1 MFFSAASIFA
11 SLIWPLSANPPPAYL
26 TARIRWREDG
36 TVPQRVLINVDPLP
50 LSRPDLTKIEPSSWI
65 LVTPMYIG
73 IRRGAGR
80 SLWLTELR
88 RHRTTWCDYLWPAW
102 LKALVAVLVAEDEHI
117 KPVCSRLLHRSRL
130 AQETERKDLN
140 KYGWATLTAKGKTGC
155 PLEPICRTNEYV
167 VTAARTCACEAG
179 IDLS

>member
-1 MFFSAASIFA
+1 MNDD
-11 SLIWPLSANPPPAYL
+11 L
-26 TARIRWREDG
+26 
-36 TVPQRVLINVDPLP
+36 LP
-50 LSRPDLTKIEPSSWI
+50 LSRTDLTKIAPASWI
-65 LVTPMYIG
+65 LVAAIYIG
-73 IRRGAGR
+73 SRRGAER
-80 SLWLTELR
+80 KLRLTELG

-102 LKALVAVLVAEDEHI
+102 LKALVAVLVAEGEHI

-140 KYGWATLTAKGKTGC
+140 KYGWATLTANGKTGC

>member
-1 MFFSAASIFA
+1 MQTFHAMFFSAASIFA

-50 LSRPDLTKIEPSSWI
+50 LSRPDLTKIEPSSSI

-88 RHRTTWCDYLWPAW
+88 RHRTTWCDYLWPA
-102 LKALVAVLVAEDEHI
+102 VF
-117 KPVCSRLLHRSRL
+117 SRLLHRSRL
-130 AQETERKDLN
+130 AQDTEGKDLN

-155 PLEPICRTNEYV
+155 PLEPICRTN
-167 VTAARTCACEAG
+167 
-179 IDLS
+179 

>member
-1 MFFSAASIFA
+1 MQTFHAIFFSAAPTSV
-11 SLIWPLSANPPPAYL
+11 SMIWPLSANPPAAYL
-26 TARIRWREDG
+26 TARIRRREDG
-36 TVPQRVLINVDPLP
+36 TVPQRVLMNVDPLP
-50 LSRPDLTKIEPSSWI
+50 LSRPDLAKIEPSSWI

-80 SLWLTELR
+80 SLWRTELH
-88 RHRTTWCDYLWPAW
+88 RHRTTWCDYLWPA
-102 LKALVAVLVAEDEHI
+102 VFF
-117 KPVCSRLLHRSRL
+117 RLLHRSKL
-130 AQETERKDLN
+130 ARDTDLN
-140 KYGWATLTAKGKTGC
+140 KYGWATFTAKGKTGC